1 MRAPTEIRRRRA
13 AAGVQVGGGHMARRV
28 SGGSRRGRAAG
39 NPEPRER
46 VRVRMRERV
55 QVRVGN
61 PGWRERVWVR
71 VGMRVRV
78 RRSNGDSAARQ
89 MSNEA
94 WRMVSG
100 EW

>member
-61 PGWRERVWVR
+61 PGWRERVQVR
-71 VGMRVRV
+71 VGNPGWRERVCVRVAMRVRV
-78 RRSNGDSAARQ
+78 KEKQRG
-89 MSNEA
+89 
-94 WRMVSG
+94 
-100 EW
+100 